1 MTWGWRIP
9 FLFALVLAVVALILR
24 RQLEESEEFTTTR
37 ALQMEAGGKK
47 PNPVVEAFRH
57 PKNAILGIL
66 IGLPQSIAGY
76 VVLTFGLAY
85 IVNAKHVPAQVGFIG
100 TMIVGVL
107 QVFVAPAWGATRTGS
122 ADGRCTSSAASASRS
137 SSGRR
142 SCSSAPATCG
152 SSGWA

>member
-9 FLFALVLAVVALILR
+9 FLFALVLAVVAIILR
-24 RQLEESEEFTTTR
+24 RQLEESEEFTATR
-37 ALQMEAGGKK
+37 AMQMQAGDKK

-85 IVNAKHVPAQVGFIG
+85 IVNTKHIPAQVGFIG
-100 TMIVGVL
+100 TMIVGIL
-107 QVFVAPAWGATRTGS
+107 QVFAAPAWGAVS
-122 ADGRCTSSAASASRS
+122 DKVGRRKVYIAGC
-137 SSGRR
+137 GRR
-142 SCSSAPATCG
+142 SCSSAAATCG